1 MERQDQRLRG
11 ESRDLSKLSLEEL
24 LDQLAQA
31 SEDEAYAE
39 ALEQEILTRETDSAA
54 FFPDVEDQWAQFQ
67 AQYLPMAEEED
78 LAAGD
83 VLLDIPAPDAE
94 VPEPVP
100 RARTSR
106 PRRIWRTAVA
116 AIIAAACMA
125 AVMLSGQAIGVDVF
139 GARLRWAGDL
149 LPFGQDVSESR
160 EEMLLDKTGD
170 RLSGDGF

>member
-1 MERQDQRLRG
+1 MEKQNQGLRG

-39 ALEQEILTRETDSAA
+39 ALEQEILTREMNATG
-54 FFPDVEDQWAQFQ
+54 FFPDVEEQWEQFQ

-78 LAAGD
+78 QTAGD
-83 VLLDIPAPDAE
+83 ALLDVPASDAE

-100 RARTSR
+100 RAHASR

-139 GARLRWAGDL
+139 GARLRWTGDL
-149 LPFGQDVSESR
+149 LPFGQDVSESW

-170 RLSGDGF
+170 RLFGDGF

>member
-1 MERQDQRLRG
+1 MEKQNQGLRG

-39 ALEQEILTRETDSAA
+39 ILEQEILAREADSAG
-54 FFPDVEDQWAQFQ
+54 FFPDVEEQWAQFQ
-67 AQYLPMAEEED
+67 AQYLPMAEGED

-83 VLLDIPAPDAE
+83 ALPDMPAPDAG
-94 VPEPVP
+94 VPKPVP
-100 RARTSR
+100 RTPVPR

-139 GARLRWAGDL
+139 GARLRWTGDL
-149 LPFGQDVSESR
+149 LPFGRDVSESR

>member
-1 MERQDQRLRG
+1 MERQDHGWRG
-11 ESRDLSKLSLEEL
+11 EYRDLSKLSLEEL
-24 LDQLAQA
+24 LDHLAQA
-31 SEDEAYAE
+31 AGDEAYAE
-39 ALEQEILTRETDSAA
+39 ALEQEILAREANFAA
-54 FFPDVEDQWAQFQ
+54 FFPDVEEQWAQFQ
-67 AQYLPMAEEED
+67 AQYLPMAEKEELTD
-78 LAAGD
+78 WDA
-83 VLLDIPAPDAE
+83 LLDIPAPDAE
-94 VPEPVP
+94 VPDPVP
-100 RARTSR
+100 RAPVPR

-139 GARLRWAGDL
+139 GARLRWTGDL